1 MGEQP
6 RPTESSPLADPPA
19 AAGADIVARRSAH
32 SATWIAIGALCGV
45 TWATGFRA
53 YMSEIAGPAS
63 AFDWIGTF
71 AAIILPG
78 LVAGALLGWAA
89 HSIAR
94 NGARGILWG
103 RLAPLAFAIA
113 PLLMPG
119 ALQALLTQG
128 LGGGAVAVALIAI
141 GGGFS
146 LGRIGPL
153 WARIVVGVL
162 SLALAAGIVATV
174 PLIGGRALQLT
185 EPRGAW
191 AALLAACFLAVL
203 MLASSIPWRRA
214 RR

>member
-6 RPTESSPLADPPA
+6 GPTESSPLADPSVST
-19 AAGADIVARRSAH
+19 GAHATARRSDGP
-32 SATWIAIGALCGV
+32 ATWIAVGALCGV

-63 AFDWIGTF
+63 AFDWVGTF

-78 LVAGALLGWAA
+78 LVAGAFLGWAA
-89 HSIAR
+89 HSVTR
-94 NGARGILWG
+94 GESRGILWG

-119 ALQALLTQG
+119 ALVALLTQG

-141 GGGFS
+141 GSGFS
-146 LGRIGPL
+146 FGRVGPL
-153 WARIVVGVL
+153 WSRIVVGIA
-162 SLALAAGIVATV
+162 SLVLAAGVVATV

-191 AALLAACFLAVL
+191 ATLLVACFLAVL

-214 RR
+214 LR